1 MWRRVTLAIIRH
13 VSTAESCELAWT
25 FIEMVRVMVP
35 LFCFWGFAVMFQL
48 CSVVGIGK
56 GLFSPK
62 RTLVQLPQLLHVSV
76 TFKFVTWNRSEAN
89 ECGCWFAVYYVC
101 LYGKLMAMFEF
112 KTDQYWSIPRGIWK
126 TVRSSCFQWRR
137 LFSPPEPGLEILLQV
152 QTKRKSVGAAL
163 KGALKFPQWKTVYHY
178 NVKMK
183 ETLGH

>member
-1 MWRRVTLAIIRH
+1 MNIYRNGKSNGA
-13 VSTAESCELAWT
+13 S
-25 FIEMVRVMVP
+25 F
-35 LFCFWGFAVMFQL
+35 LFLRL
-48 CSVVGIGK
+48 CSNVSIMLSCGRRKRAVQSQEDPRTVVTVRK
-56 GLFSPK
+56 YNPCLSW
-62 RTLVQLPQLLHVSV
+62 PQLLHVSV

-101 LYGKLMAMFEF
+101 LYGKLIAMFEF

-163 KGALKFPQWKTVYHY
+163 KGALKFPQWKIVYHY